1 VTIRAVS
8 IIVPDEE
15 TLTVWIATAYDV
27 CRDELRREPDPAYL
41 ASMIHVAAT
50 PPPEGGSKEAMI
62 RVTRLSPEWHALHDR
77 PQLPEAPPRAS
88 VCGVQTHFQGIW
100 YETREFGRFPGAFL
114 ALLADD
120 DRAAAIAQHQ
130 AAGDTHVTMDLT
142 GAYREPAAIYP
153 ERLKNGHDWSNDLP
167 GIKARVREAIVA
179 GLFVDIALGG
189 DGRSVND
196 NPSFGQYNDPVGDT
210 YGHEWLM
217 ANLERIVTAF
227 RGDAGSE
234 APDGEDLTRYMLFRP
249 GYDGVFFGWGDPP
262 GQPDRQPARVL
273 AFGAKFRSI
282 LPDGYVCIEHG
293 IGTIPVGEGGREYAG
308 GMQTYDVIMSEFPNW
323 PDRGDAV
330 WQVAARL
337 LGPAYRR
344 PADQPAGDDPH
355 PPFYLAPGTPRGP
368 YVTCAFEFAKFPE
381 SRGQIPP
388 DEVQRARDYYRA
400 LGYTFTG

>member
-1 VTIRAVS
+1 MTIRAVS

-153 ERLKNGHDWSNDLP
+153 ERLKNGGWNPRELGTGVHEDGLDLP
-167 GIKARVREAIVA
+167 ALSGPSKVLNLNVYPEAA
-179 GLFVDIALGG
+179 
-189 DGRSVND
+189 
-196 NPSFGQYNDPVGDT
+196 
-210 YGHEWLM
+210 H
-217 ANLERIVTAF
+217 
-227 RGDAGSE
+227 
-234 APDGEDLTRYMLFRP
+234 
-249 GYDGVFFGWGDPP
+249 FFGH
-262 GQPDRQPARVL
+262 DRSSQR
-273 AFGAKFRSI
+273 
-282 LPDGYVCIEHG
+282 
-293 IGTIPVGEGGREYAG
+293 
-308 GMQTYDVIMSEFPNW
+308 
-323 PDRGDAV
+323 
-330 WQVAARL
+330 
-337 LGPAYRR
+337 
-344 PADQPAGDDPH
+344 
-355 PPFYLAPGTPRGP
+355 
-368 YVTCAFEFAKFPE
+368 FE
-381 SRGQIPP
+381 
-388 DEVQRARDYYRA
+388 
-400 LGYTFTG
+400 